1 MSIQMGRT
9 IIGSKYNTMIKQ
21 GEKYYFDLFE
31 LLRDKTQESD
41 IYFSIQSSPL
51 MKFLTFISLFNKV
64 SLTFLPGDS
73 I

>member
-1 MSIQMGRT
+1 MPYYNWSKIQH
-9 IIGSKYNTMIKQ
+9 SMIKQ
-21 GEKYYFDLFE
+21 GENYYFDLFE

-51 MKFLTFISLFNKV
+51 IKFLTFISLFNKV
-64 SLTFLPGDS
+64 SLSFLLGDS